1 MFLQT
6 RLYIPFTD
14 LEINDS
20 EGEMILYENLVQSGP
35 AYQLIVHESP
45 AWLRIKDK
53 MPGMIEII
61 DEKKAQWYK
70 DVADQFFSPITEVIP
85 PQPVKDSNDVMQSGA
100 NVVTDLRRALS
111 YFLIAHDY
119 KARIFEDDI
128 LKYGRKLSDELE
140 KHQNVFSEESIRRV
154 KFVENLIFGYKRDT
168 ISTISANRDPK
179 IFKDL
184 LDLLNRDEVRIFS
197 ERNYLFG
204 LLKTEK
210 ELLKR
215 EIGEKATELVKN
227 EWFPY
232 LTGGVALC
240 ISYYVGDIGKAIIYL
255 SGLGAKVL
263 SKFDFREY
271 APPVESPQ
279 LFRYMNRKE
288 VSSLSYKPFNY
299 EMAIL
304 VRHKK

>member
-14 LEINDS
+14 LEINNS
-20 EGEMILYENLVQSGP
+20 EGEILLYENLVQSGP

-45 AWLRIKDK
+45 AWLQIKDK

-70 DVADQFFSPITEVIP
+70 DLAGEFFSPITQVIP
-85 PQPVKDSNDVMQSGA
+85 PQPAEGSNDVMQSGA

-119 KARIFEDDI
+119 KARIFENDI
-128 LKYGRKLSDELE
+128 LQYGRKLSDELE

-154 KFVENLIFGYKRDT
+154 KFVENLIIGYKKDS

-184 LDLLNRDEVRIFS
+184 MDLLSKDEVRIFS
-197 ERNYLFG
+197 ERNCLFG
-204 LLKTEK
+204 VLKTEK

-215 EIGEKATELVKN
+215 EIGERATELVKN

-240 ISYYVGDIGKAIIYL
+240 ISYYVGDIGKAIMYL
-255 SGLGAKVL
+255 SGLGAKIL

-279 LFRYMNRKE
+279 LFRYINHKG
-288 VSSLSYKPFNY
+288 VSSFSYKPFNY
-299 EMAIL
+299 EMTLL
-304 VRHKK
+304 VRRKK